1 MTGWGERGKSKARV
15 SSCRPRLE
23 GLDFGVRKGETM
35 GDLRLRGLVVVV
47 GAALLGVSGCAGG
60 DASGDAA
67 VVEPMPN
74 LVGERLDVALSDLGT
89 FGVSEGDVEI
99 VGGGTFGVIDE
110 ANWTVC
116 EQRPEAGS
124 TDLANYRLIVDRTC
138 PQAAEDVVADPA
150 ETPADAS
157 QQEAVGEEAEVESV
171 PESPVVF
178 IPSARRD
185 LRDMRKDVNDMETA
199 LSEGGVLRV
208 AGNQLELAFNLGQ
221 LGSLGAPEDYAVEWG
236 ARLSA
241 VSDAV
246 DELGA
251 LIDGDGTPGQVTDAF
266 DATRT
271 AINAAL
277 DSLEEYEASLG

>member
-1 MTGWGERGKSKARV
+1 
-15 SSCRPRLE
+15 
-23 GLDFGVRKGETM
+23 M
-35 GDLRLRGLVVVV
+35 GDLRLRTLGVVV
-47 GAALLGVSGCAGG
+47 GVALLGVSGCASG

-74 LVGERLDVALSDLGT
+74 LVGERLDVALSDLET
-89 FGVSEGDVEI
+89 VGVSEGDVEI
-99 VGGGTFGVIDE
+99 VGGGAFGVIDE

-124 TDLANYRLIVDRTC
+124 TDLADFRLIVDRTC
-138 PQAAEDVVADPA
+138 PQAAEDVAADPV
-150 ETPADAS
+150 ETPADAT
-157 QQEAVGEEAEVESV
+157 GEEVAVEETEVESV
-171 PESPVVF
+171 PESPAVF

-221 LGSLGAPEDYAVEWG
+221 LGSLGAPEDYAGEWD
-236 ARLSA
+236 ARLRA
-241 VSDAV
+241 VSDSV

-251 LIDGDGTPGQVTDAF
+251 LIDGEGTPGQVTEAF
-266 DATRT
+266 DATRA
-271 AINAAL
+271 AISAAL

>member
-1 MTGWGERGKSKARV
+1 MRE
-15 SSCRPRLE
+15 SSLRFVRI
-23 GLDFGVRKGETM
+23 GLA
-35 GDLRLRGLVVVV
+35 V
-47 GAALLGVSGCAGG
+47 GAFLVGTGLAGCSAGES
-60 DASGDAA
+60 SGDQAS
-67 VVEPMPN
+67 VQPMPD
-74 LVGERLDVALSDLGT
+74 LVGTRLDVALSDLEA

-99 VGGGTFGVIDE
+99 VGGGTFGVVDE

-124 TDLANYRLIVDRTC
+124 TDLANFRLIVDRTC
-138 PQAAEDVVADPA
+138 PQAAADVVADPS
-150 ETPADAS
+150 ETPADAT
-157 QQEAVGEEAEVESV
+157 EEEVVGEEAEVESV
-171 PESPVVF
+171 PESPAVF

-185 LRDMRKDVNDMETA
+185 LRDMRKDVNDMEQA

-221 LGSLGAPEDYAVEWG
+221 LGSLGAPEDYAGEWD
-236 ARLSA
+236 ARLKA
-241 VSDAV
+241 VSDSV

-251 LIDGDGTPGQVTDAF
+251 LIDSDGTPGQVSDAF
-266 DATRT
+266 DATRA